1 MNALV
6 SWPIARV
13 TARERGLSPSTL
25 VIAALLVLSSILRGS
40 SQPWLVLLV
49 AFVGAGALAEEVD
62 SGHAQLVLLRPI
74 TRAQWVGGRLVG
86 LALVVCA
93 SAAAAWVVAI
103 ALSLY
108 RNGAE
113 RLGWDLLSL
122 PACLLAPLAWLA
134 TLVALSAVVRGW
146 SNVGVV
152 IVVSVAWFLTRNALP
167 LALPSWHLEPV
178 LSFID
183 RYFGPQDL
191 CGSYTTA
198 KLLWDL
204 LWLALAWLVA
214 VQLFRRRELAK
225 RRT

>member
-13 TARERGLSPSTL
+13 TARERGLAPSTL
-25 VIAALLVLSSILRGS
+25 VIAALLVLTSMLRGFA
-40 SQPWLVLLV
+40 QPWLVLLV

-74 TRAQWVGGRLVG
+74 TRTQWVGGRLVG

-93 SAAAAWVVAI
+93 SAAAAWVVAT

-108 RNGAE
+108 RNGAD
-113 RLGWDLLSL
+113 RLGWEVLSL
-122 PACLLAPLAWLA
+122 PLCLLSPLAWLA

-152 IVVSVAWFLTRNALP
+152 IVVSVAWFVTRNALP
-167 LALPSWHLEPV
+167 LLLPSWRLEPV
-178 LSFID
+178 LSLID

-191 CGSYTTA
+191 CGSYSTG

-204 LWLALAWLVA
+204 LWLVAAWVAA
-214 VQLFRRRELAK
+214 VQLFRRRELAR